1 MPTRGRSGKDK
12 ERQAEETAQGEAA
25 LAASGTR
32 GGEPSLGGPSEELS
46 ALTASVQQLLGK
58 LSEQQE
64 AISTLQAAMAARER
78 SPPQEGGGQA
88 SEQGDGGGRHPVTPD
103 SSGGAAESA
112 PVTLADLRELLEG
125 QQQPKQRWLKVEFS
139 ERFDGDIAKLPR
151 WSQEAL
157 SYLEM
162 HKGDPATK
170 AWFLANR
177 IGKDSLQSQVKL
189 ALMERPLAERTPLT
203 VLRLLRLALGVDAHT
218 AAMEAALKWA
228 VCRQRAGESVADFA
242 VRYKDA
248 LLQGQPDLQPALQ
261 GQFASLMFMVRLRPA
276 LMGAVAASHH
286 DVCTLEAAIAAATR
300 EEYHLE
306 KRQLQEQR
314 RTVGGRPGRVAG
326 LSAMGAQ
333 EAPAGSEELADW
345 QDDDEEPDDEAN
357 LAAMQY
363 GSSGSR
369 GRGSQGGGGGRSTRG
384 GRGGGRGRG
393 SGPAGL
399 PESTETVPGTD
410 GVVHPNVDCR
420 KCKAWGHY
428 RSKCP
433 RGTGGGVAARQQ
445 GN

>member
-189 ALMERPLAERTPLT
+189 ALMERPLAERTP
-203 VLRLLRLALGVDAHT
+203 
-218 AAMEAALKWA
+218 
-228 VCRQRAGESVADFA
+228 
-242 VRYKDA
+242 
-248 LLQGQPDLQPALQ
+248 
-261 GQFASLMFMVRLRPA
+261 
-276 LMGAVAASHH
+276 
-286 DVCTLEAAIAAATR
+286 
-300 EEYHLE
+300 
-306 KRQLQEQR
+306 
-314 RTVGGRPGRVAG
+314 
-326 LSAMGAQ
+326 
-333 EAPAGSEELADW
+333 
-345 QDDDEEPDDEAN
+345 
-357 LAAMQY
+357 
-363 GSSGSR
+363 
-369 GRGSQGGGGGRSTRG
+369 
-384 GRGGGRGRG
+384 
-393 SGPAGL
+393 
-399 PESTETVPGTD
+399 
-410 GVVHPNVDCR
+410 
-420 KCKAWGHY
+420 
-428 RSKCP
+428 
-433 RGTGGGVAARQQ
+433 
-445 GN
+445 